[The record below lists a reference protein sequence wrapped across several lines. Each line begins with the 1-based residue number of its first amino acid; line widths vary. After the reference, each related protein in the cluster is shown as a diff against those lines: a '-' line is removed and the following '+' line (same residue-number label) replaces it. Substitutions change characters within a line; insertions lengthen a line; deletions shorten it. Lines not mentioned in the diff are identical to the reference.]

1 MSSSVNDEIRLKRF
15 TRKAFYTVAL
25 LTGAR
30 RAPLES
36 AFGGSAQKYPQ
47 FLYICPRTLFICC
60 IRIFLGIIT
69 NGYLEA
75 QVKYFFKFA
84 AGEITAGFPFIQSL
98 HVLRLLPHA
107 TQGQAITTGGSVLTG
122 RQNLATT
129 LIIRGL
135 ENFAVKTRSQRPQPK
150 LHKYRPGRPGGAG
163 KIRNHHIIHRRVEC
177 LTRIR
182 QHVP

>member
-1 MSSSVNDEIRLKRF
+1 MPSSVNDEIRLKRF

-25 LTGAR
+25 LIGAR

-47 FLYICPRTLFICC
+47 FYISAPRTLFICC

-69 NGYLEA
+69 NGYLES

-84 AGEITAGFPFIQSL
+84 AGEITAGFLFIQSL
-98 HVLRLLPHA
+98 HVSRLLPR
-107 TQGQAITTGGSVLTG
+107 TTRGQAITGGSVLTG
-122 RQNLATT
+122 RQNLAAT
-129 LIIRGL
+129 LTIRGL

-163 KIRNHHIIHRRVEC
+163 KIRNHHIIHRRIEC

-182 QHVP
+182 QYVP

>member
-1 MSSSVNDEIRLKRF
+1 MMKSALNVLHGSTSDRGPQGSLGICLWWERPEIP
-15 TRKAFYTVAL
+15 AV
-25 LTGAR
+25 
-30 RAPLES
+30 
-36 AFGGSAQKYPQ
+36 
-47 FLYICPRTLFICC
+47 LYIRPRTLFICC

-69 NGYLEA
+69 NGYLES

-84 AGEITAGFPFIQSL
+84 AGEITAGFLFIQSL
-98 HVLRLLPHA
+98 HVSRLLPR
-107 TQGQAITTGGSVLTG
+107 TTRGQAITGGSVLTG
-122 RQNLATT
+122 RQNLAAT
-129 LIIRGL
+129 LTIRGL

-163 KIRNHHIIHRRVEC
+163 KIRNHHIIHRRIEC